1 MGSEYRHDF
10 TENLEAVARGVRR
23 IEDVSDPELRDA
35 IRTALGLE
43 GEGPGLDAARRA
55 RIRRI
60 VLAAASPQPPRP
72 SDRAI
77 GFLTVLAAPAPYAV
91 RFLAAV
97 ILGLGLVAGATVAS
111 ADSLPDDV
119 LYGVKLAA
127 EQVRLALAVAPEDRA
142 SVELSL
148 AEHRLGE
155 AERLAAR
162 GSESGAL
169 IATSAYAAH
178 LASAAAELSQV
189 EALAPRAPALL
200 AQLESRLALQRTRA
214 AGAAQRLLADPRT
227 ALAGAVLGTVATAP
241 RGSGATAASRIANS
255 AAAVSARLSAV
266 ADDRARSGPVDE
278 HEDEESDDDDAP
290 RTPERPPPLAPR
302 DATTRAASTR
312 IPGATRTPSVT
323 RSPSASRTPATAAP
337 AAVATAGTRELQ
349 AATPRPTPK
358 STVRPTTRPTV
369 DPSARVAAE
378 KAKEAAAKAKLAA
391 ERSKTTPTPKP
402 TKSPRR

>member
-1 MGSEYRHDF
+1 MGSGYQHDF

-23 IEDVSDPELRDA
+23 IEDVADPELRDA

-43 GEGPGLDAARRA
+43 GELPALDAARRA
-55 RIRRI
+55 RMRRI
-60 VLAAASPQPPRP
+60 VLAAATPQRPRP
-72 SDRAI
+72 SDRAV
-77 GFLTVLAAPAPYAV
+77 GFFTVLAAPAPYAV
-91 RFLAAV
+91 RFLAGV
-97 ILGLGLVAGATVAS
+97 ILCVGLLAGATVAS
-111 ADSLPDDV
+111 ADSLPDDA

-155 AERLAAR
+155 AERLGAR

-189 EALAPRAPALL
+189 EALAPRAAALL

-214 AGAAQRLLADPRT
+214 AVTAQRLLADPQT
-227 ALAGAVLGTVATAP
+227 ALAGAVLQTLAATP
-241 RGSGATAASRIANS
+241 QGSGATVASRIADS
-255 AAAVSARLSAV
+255 AAQVSARLSAV

-278 HEDEESDDDDAP
+278 DEDEESDGDSAP
-290 RTPERPPPLAPR
+290 TTPERPLLLAPWT
-302 DATTRAASTR
+302 APTRATSTR
-312 IPGATRTPSVT
+312 APGATRTPSAT
-323 RSPSASRTPATAAP
+323 RKPSATRTPAAPATAA
-337 AAVATAGTRELQ
+337 AATAGTRELQ

-358 STVRPTTRPTV
+358 STVRATTRPTV

-378 KAKEAAAKAKLAA
+378 KAKEAATKAKLAA
-391 ERSKTTPTPKP
+391 DRSKRTPTPKP
-402 TKSPRR
+402 AKTPRR